1 MTGFYFVQAYLP
13 YTHYSDIIALLII
26 YKKARPLNLMPTNK
40 ERVVI
45 YLDHQD
51 KEALQKLAQSQ
62 YRSMSAQALIA
73 VKHEIQRAKE
83 GEI

>member
-1 MTGFYFVQAYLP
+1 
-13 YTHYSDIIALLII
+13 
-26 YKKARPLNLMPTNK
+26 MPTNK

-45 YLDHQD
+45 YLDHKD
-51 KEALQKLAQSQ
+51 KEALQNLAQSQ

>member
-1 MTGFYFVQAYLP
+1 
-13 YTHYSDIIALLII
+13 
-26 YKKARPLNLMPTNK
+26 MPTNK

-45 YLDHQD
+45 YLDHKD

-73 VKHEIQRAKE
+73 VKHEIQRAKA

>member
-1 MTGFYFVQAYLP
+1 
-13 YTHYSDIIALLII
+13 
-26 YKKARPLNLMPTNK
+26 MPTNK

-51 KEALQKLAQSQ
+51 KKALQKLAK
-62 YRSMSAQALIA
+62 ALIA
-73 VKHEIQRAKE
+73 VKHEIQRAKA

>member
-1 MTGFYFVQAYLP
+1 
-13 YTHYSDIIALLII
+13 
-26 YKKARPLNLMPTNK
+26 MPTKK
-40 ERVVI
+40 EHVVI
-45 YLDHQD
+45 YLDYQD
-51 KEALQKLAQSQ
+51 KKALQKLAQ